1 MTQELADAWR
11 VAAEDLGIDVIAP
24 FLLLDELTQRSASC
38 IALIKWFGS
47 PSGTVV
53 VARHSPSEIAQSAAK
68 ARGMFVSMLDERSF
82 AKYSRDLFVDTLN
95 DWGWYGPEYGSPQ
108 WFSGQPW
115 TA

>member
-1 MTQELADAWR
+1 
-11 VAAEDLGIDVIAP
+11 
-24 FLLLDELTQRSASC
+24 
-38 IALIKWFGS
+38 
-47 PSGTVV
+47 
-53 VARHSPSEIAQSAAK
+53 
-68 ARGMFVSMLDERSF
+68 MFVSMLDERSY